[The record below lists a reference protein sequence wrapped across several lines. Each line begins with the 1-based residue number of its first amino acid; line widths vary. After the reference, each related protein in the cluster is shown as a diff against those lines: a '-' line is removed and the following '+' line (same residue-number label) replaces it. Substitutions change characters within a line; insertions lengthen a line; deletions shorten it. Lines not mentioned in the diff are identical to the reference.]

1 MLMLDSSISSRDIEI
16 APRFRS
22 RDIYYRWLIDGVVT
36 SLAPNNVDCVDLS
49 IHCKMY
55 FLQIL
60 MSTVYEYHNLIKVV
74 PETTNFVQSN
84 SQDYENVQKLPEC

>member
-1 MLMLDSSISSRDIEI
+1 MLILDSSISSRDIEI
-16 APRFRS
+16 ARVLRPRNTV
-22 RDIYYRWLIDGVVT
+22 YRWLIDGVVT

-74 PETTNFVQSN
+74 PETTNFV
-84 SQDYENVQKLPEC
+84 